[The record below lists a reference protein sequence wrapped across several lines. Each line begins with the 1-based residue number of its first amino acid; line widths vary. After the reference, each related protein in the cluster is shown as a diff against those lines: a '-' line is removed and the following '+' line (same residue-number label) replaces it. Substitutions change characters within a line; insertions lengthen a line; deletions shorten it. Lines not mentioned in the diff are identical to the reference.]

1 MKVTYMERTFIDK
14 YKCIDRPIT
23 RSFDTCW
30 KVGGLTYFKLGQ
42 LTIFT
47 VETDFIIDITE

>member
-1 MKVTYMERTFIDK
+1 MKVTYTERTFIDK
-14 YKCIDRPIT
+14 YKCIDRPVT

-42 LTIFT
+42 FWNVRKKQGGLIPC
-47 VETDFIIDITE
+47 